1 MTNRVQLRAW
11 IETWEIGF
19 GMAHDILSN
28 RIKSPCLMYGRN
40 PSLEPVTK
48 AHDSRGPA
56 VSLEAFGPL
65 FEQYIVQSLNYF
77 HSKNK
82 L

>member
-1 MTNRVQLRAW
+1 MQLLTW

-28 RIKSPCLMYGRN
+28 RIKSSLMYGRN

-48 AHDSRGPA
+48 AHDSQGPA
-56 VSLEAFGPL
+56 VSLDAFGPL
-65 FEQYIVQSLNYF
+65 FEHYIVQSLNYF